1 MQQDIETSMFVPS
14 EDSASLHAG
23 SPFFQKVDVQG
34 FSVMIEF
41 QQQRVDVAALWARQ
55 PAEIA
60 NLVPW
65 GFLQLSLPSLTL
77 KGVMGWPQLLTT
89 VINSYN
95 KDIKVGSSGIILHLC
110 QSNMPPTFVCCHPPK
125 LIRW

>member
-1 MQQDIETSMFVPS
+1 M
-14 EDSASLHAG
+14 HAG

-34 FSVMIEF
+34 FGVVIEF
-41 QQQRVDVAALWARQ
+41 QQQRVDVAALLARQ

-77 KGVMGWPQLLTT
+77 KGVTGWPQLLTT
-89 VINSYN
+89 IITSYN
-95 KDIKVGSSGIILHLC
+95 QDIKVSNKGFCLPC
-110 QSNMPPTFVCCHPPK
+110 Q
-125 LIRW
+125 

>member
-1 MQQDIETSMFVPS
+1 MQ
-14 EDSASLHAG
+14 SASHSTVHTG

-34 FSVMIEF
+34 FGVMIEF
-41 QQQRVDVAALWARQ
+41 QQQRVDVAALLARQ

-77 KGVMGWPQLLTT
+77 KGVTGWPQLLTT
-89 VINSYN
+89 IITSYN
-95 KDIKVGSSGIILHLC
+95 KDIKVSYERLLPALSMGHLAL
-110 QSNMPPTFVCCHPPK
+110 F
-125 LIRW
+125 